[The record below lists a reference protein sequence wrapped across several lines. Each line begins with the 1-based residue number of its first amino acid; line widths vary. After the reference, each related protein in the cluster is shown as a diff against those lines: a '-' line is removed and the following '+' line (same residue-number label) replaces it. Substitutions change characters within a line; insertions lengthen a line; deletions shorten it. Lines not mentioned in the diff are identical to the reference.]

1 MRNQNATNQKANK
14 YLSLFYDRSLKG
26 FIKLTYFNAE
36 NSRKGLR
43 VVKEIAER
51 LETELTGKIIKCP
64 KSKLG
69 NAFEREV
76 LNLIEMNEAEEIVRA
91 IRDQITSL
99 FTEENLRNLRRY
111 WLDGG
116 LPDTGYLR
124 RHKLLD
130 HGSIFLDINTQY
142 DYVGGWTTFAGV
154 WYEEIEPWIKEKE
167 ANIER

>member
-76 LNLIEMNEAEEIVRA
+76 LNLIEMNDLNEIKSFFPTYDVEKNG
-91 IRDQITSL
+91 ILISL
-99 FTEENLRNLRRY
+99 KCSSVKRVSQSSSQLPFVLTIKGSAKKLTE
-111 WLDGG
+111 
-116 LPDTGYLR
+116 T
-124 RHKLLD
+124 K
-130 HGSIFLDINTQY
+130 F
-142 DYVGGWTTFAGV
+142 
-154 WYEEIEPWIKEKE
+154 EIEKVEYGYTKAEKDLKLHQDRE
-167 ANIER
+167 GLTL